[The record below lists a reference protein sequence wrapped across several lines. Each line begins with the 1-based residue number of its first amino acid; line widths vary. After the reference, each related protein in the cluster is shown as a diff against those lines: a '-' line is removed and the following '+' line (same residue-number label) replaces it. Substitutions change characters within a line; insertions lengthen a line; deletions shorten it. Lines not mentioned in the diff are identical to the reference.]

1 MKKVTKNA
9 KTKEPIKLNKL
20 NIGIN
25 ISCLILL
32 LIFIVNNIVLYYN
45 DFYAY
50 FFVSK
55 ILNNI
60 NGLFYF
66 LNGHINY
73 LSIIIFVLYFIFII
87 AYVIVII
94 YYENISKKTYE
105 SRSKIINIF
114 YTILITYSLLI
125 ILPSAL
131 SQFANHLPHFDSLY
145 FKETKNKTYEVEDLI
160 ELDKFLQQKV
170 MSMSKEIKRDD
181 YGNIKSIDYNKQAVK
196 NLKNISNKIE
206 LLKGLYPNN
215 SSKINN
221 LMRSFLGSKTVGF
234 TTPYN
239 TYFDYNKTP
248 TSVLNTITHE
258 FCHTKGILRES
269 ETVYCA
275 FLAGIESDDELS
287 RYSSYIEGFSWVSD
301 ALYDLEPNISDELED
316 EVLSKCLTENYKELC
331 DVYTKNNEEYIKGAK
346 YMRIS
351 SYRLKNYLNNQEE
364 LKDSL
369 TILINN
375 GAKIIVDNEERI
387 LDEILKLI
395 KDKNESRITIEL
407 PISNKIFK
415 NIKPAI
421 KDGNLYLAI
430 YQKNK
435 KENVSKEKKKD
446 AEKYFLGPLKDKD
459 ENIIFNTNYS
469 SIEYEYSRVARLLLE
484 HYEKEG
490 YLN

>member
-66 LNGHINY
+66 LNGQINY

-301 ALYDLEPNISDELED
+301 ALYALEPNISDELED

-395 KDKNESRITIEL
+395 KDKSESRITIEL

>member
-1 MKKVTKNA
+1 
-9 KTKEPIKLNKL
+9 
-20 NIGIN
+20 
-25 ISCLILL
+25 
-32 LIFIVNNIVLYYN
+32 
-45 DFYAY
+45 
-50 FFVSK
+50 
-55 ILNNI
+55 
-60 NGLFYF
+60 
-66 LNGHINY
+66 
-73 LSIIIFVLYFIFII
+73 
-87 AYVIVII
+87 
-94 YYENISKKTYE
+94 
-105 SRSKIINIF
+105 
-114 YTILITYSLLI
+114 
-125 ILPSAL
+125 
-131 SQFANHLPHFDSLY
+131 
-145 FKETKNKTYEVEDLI
+145 
-160 ELDKFLQQKV
+160 
-170 MSMSKEIKRDD
+170 
-181 YGNIKSIDYNKQAVK
+181 
-196 NLKNISNKIE
+196 
-206 LLKGLYPNN
+206 
-215 SSKINN
+215 
-221 LMRSFLGSKTVGF
+221 
-234 TTPYN
+234 
-239 TYFDYNKTP
+239 
-248 TSVLNTITHE
+248 
-258 FCHTKGILRES
+258 
-269 ETVYCA
+269 
-275 FLAGIESDDELS
+275 
-287 RYSSYIEGFSWVSD
+287 
-301 ALYDLEPNISDELED
+301 
-316 EVLSKCLTENYKELC
+316 
-331 DVYTKNNEEYIKGAK
+331 
-346 YMRIS
+346 MRIS